1 MTSAERLKDEFQLFK
16 SLHERLKSRT
26 DYVQL
31 DEFGFALSQSAGIQ
45 DKIVV
50 DMLVCGLTHGNEVIG
65 LEIINLMLQDIL
77 SQNLSVKMAFLLN
90 NIEAYHQSLRFLD
103 YDLNR
108 SFLSADRV
116 SKREFNR
123 AHRIEQIIERLEVR
137 LIIDLHQTVE
147 PTKSAF
153 AVVPEAPHLIRLS
166 KKIAPE
172 IPVVSFKNGS
182 FSNKGR
188 TLAEYAFEKQIPAL
202 VYELG
207 QKGFIRERA
216 EQFKTILININSD
229 KIKFADQEDHPTD
242 YYHIESLVPNQNDFK
257 LLPGFQSYMQI
268 KKDQVLAINTEGF
281 SYKSPSDAMII
292 FPRYAGF
299 DKSDRELAYI
309 AVKKKL

>member
-1 MTSAERLKDEFQLFK
+1 MTSLERLKDEFQLFI

-45 DKIVV
+45 DKITV

-77 SQNLSVKMAFLLN
+77 NYNLSVSMAFLLN
-90 NIEAYHQSLRFLD
+90 NTEAYHQNVRFLE

-108 SFLSADRV
+108 SFLSTDRV
-116 SKREFNR
+116 SKREFKR
-123 AHRIEQIIERLEVR
+123 AHLIEQIIERLAVR

-153 AVVPEAPHLIRLS
+153 AVVPETPQLIRLAKS
-166 KKIAPE
+166 IAPE
-172 IPVVSFKNGS
+172 IPVVSFTNGG

-188 TLAEYAFEKQIPAL
+188 TLAEYAFEKKIPAL

-216 EQFKTILININSD
+216 EQFKTILINMSSD
-229 KIKFADQEDHPTD
+229 KIKFADQDDHPTN
-242 YYHIESLVPNQNDFK
+242 YYHIESLVPNQDEFK

-268 KKDQVLAINTEGF
+268 KKDQELAINSDGIA
-281 SYKSPSDAMII
+281 YRSPSDAVII